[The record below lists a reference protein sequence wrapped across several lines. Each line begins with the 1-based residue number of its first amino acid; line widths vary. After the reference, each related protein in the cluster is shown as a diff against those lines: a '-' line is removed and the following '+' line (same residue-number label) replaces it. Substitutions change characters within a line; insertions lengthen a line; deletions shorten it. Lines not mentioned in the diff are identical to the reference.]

1 MGAAVTLHEERQML
15 RLGLARVVYITWSK
29 AHNLTAGLRV
39 NKHAPHC

>member
-29 AHNLTAGLRV
+29 AHNLTADFRV